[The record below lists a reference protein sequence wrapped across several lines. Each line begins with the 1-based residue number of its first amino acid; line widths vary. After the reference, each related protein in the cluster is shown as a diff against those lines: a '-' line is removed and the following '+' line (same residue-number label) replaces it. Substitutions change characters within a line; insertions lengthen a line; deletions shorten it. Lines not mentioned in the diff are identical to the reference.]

1 MEACLRPANTIH
13 YKSPLTNKF
22 VFLDRIA
29 KGKDGLEDLYHIVNV
44 TASFLIP
51 QPKVPRGTARASPC
65 GDNGDGRNI
74 AVNRVSLV
82 RPVSADVP
90 LLLWS
95 LWRKKSIPEEMRLLL
110 EMHML
115 FQPRDMLR
123 PDDEIDAL
131 LLQDYAIFEKEMK
144 ERLDGCSQ
152 AIGEDVEGI
161 LAVNPAPLAKKL
173 VDRRDISNY
182 SAMLQMLDAAR
193 FQPDIDKMSKDTL
206 QNFGDDL
213 GDKANAFYIM
223 PLEYPEDLV
232 AASDRSIVGKYRKYR
247 LFVLG
252 FFGFNA
258 AMAGL
263 LLLCPTTLY
272 FFGLVMVAWAPTQG
286 CCNYRS
292 GRWCFSLGAFAFV
305 LIFGF
310 AALFTTA
317 GLLTSI
323 VATRCGCA
331 LAADLEQPGIVAVVS
346 SSRSTRMTT
355 ASHPSSCQPSPS
367 TTLTTIVKRFS
378 ACYTE
383 PRSAYRLLGEPY
395 VRNASKAIGYEKQLS
410 FLWDGFDQKEL
421 DQRLQFIGGSL
432 GSVVNLSALSVL
444 ASKLT
449 PLLQFQLEAL
459 KIKEIEKEVGDNSML
474 AEYADEL
481 KIALEVMEQH
491 VPSQTPLNVLQDSLK
506 KMEALMEVDSKPVD
520 LFKSEAITDVGD
532 THKVQ
537 LAIDK
542 ATAQVKPYKD
552 NIGQRGAAL
561 SRSAFWFCL
570 ASLLAVGIVAM
581 FMALCMST
589 LYSRKPQPILLR
601 RTPVPPPE
609 EDGKLHGGRVST
621 LPSRGFCTKASIVSK
636 RRGTTTVGRFK

>member
-1 MEACLRPANTIH
+1 
-13 YKSPLTNKF
+13 
-22 VFLDRIA
+22 
-29 KGKDGLEDLYHIVNV
+29 
-44 TASFLIP
+44 
-51 QPKVPRGTARASPC
+51 
-65 GDNGDGRNI
+65 
-74 AVNRVSLV
+74 
-82 RPVSADVP
+82 
-90 LLLWS
+90 
-95 LWRKKSIPEEMRLLL
+95 
-110 EMHML
+110 
-115 FQPRDMLR
+115 
-123 PDDEIDAL
+123 
-131 LLQDYAIFEKEMK
+131 
-144 ERLDGCSQ
+144 
-152 AIGEDVEGI
+152 
-161 LAVNPAPLAKKL
+161 
-173 VDRRDISNY
+173 
-182 SAMLQMLDAAR
+182 MLQTLDAAR
-193 FQPDIDKMSKDTL
+193 FQPDIDKASNSTAKDDFMKATEKGIKDVKDTL

-252 FFGFNA
+252 FFGLNA

-272 FFGLVMVAWAPTQG
+272 FFGLVIIAWAPTQG

-310 AALFTTA
+310 AALLTTA

-331 LAADLEQPGIVAVVS
+331 LAADLEQPGIVAVVRYLVQLVEIYTDDDS
-346 SSRSTRMTT
+346 I
-355 ASHPSSCQPSPS
+355 ASELVSAV
-367 TTLTTIVKRFS
+367 TIDYLTTIVKRFS

-449 PLLQFQLEAL
+449 PLLQFQLEAM
-459 KIKEIEKEVGDNSML
+459 KIKEIEKEVGDISMQ

-491 VPSQTPLNVLQDSLK
+491 VPSQTPLAKDLADAIKEVDDISSNLIHCDLK
-506 KMEALMEVDSKPVD
+506 K

-552 NIGQRGAAL
+552 NIGHVVQHYREYVVNQHRTMPNHPADRDGSLQSSDTWVLHPTQGA
-561 SRSAFWFCL
+561 
-570 ASLLAVGIVAM
+570 
-581 FMALCMST
+581 
-589 LYSRKPQPILLR
+589 
-601 RTPVPPPE
+601 
-609 EDGKLHGGRVST
+609 
-621 LPSRGFCTKASIVSK
+621 PS
-636 RRGTTTVGRFK
+636 